1 MLDEYWQYTIF
12 TLFSIFMLEA
22 TTAFQRLRTFNTL
35 GNMASKPTPL
45 MVYRDAKW
53 HQLTTTDL
61 VPGDLISLT
70 RKVGDDF
77 GLMISKN
84 NNCVTVLLW
93 CYGAASGTG

>member
-45 MVYRDAKW
+45 QVYRDGKW
-53 HQLTTTDL
+53 EEFLTTDL
-61 VPGDLISLT
+61 VPGDLVSLT
-70 RKVGDDF
+70 RKVG
-77 GLMISKN
+77 GWLAGWPAGW
-84 NNCVTVLLW
+84 L
-93 CYGAASGTG
+93 GAWVGVRDP